1 MESSR
6 LTIPEPILLQEEINN
21 LEKALKILQSPSK
34 TSPFLLLAY
43 YKTIRQD
50 REKNMQYWKEII
62 AKFIK
67 QKHNLD
73 ISYQEFPTKIYTE
86 GLPHKPFFIVL
97 TLWETMV
104 IRPTKK
110 LVASY
115 MVRDLE
121 KPFLN

>member
-1 MESSR
+1 M
-6 LTIPEPILLQEEINN
+6 
-21 LEKALKILQSPSK
+21 KILQSPTK
-34 TSPFLLLAY
+34 TSPFLLPAY

-73 ISYQEFPTKIYTE
+73 ISYQEFPIKIYTE

-104 IRPTKK
+104 IRPTKN

-121 KPFLN
+121 KPFPN